1 MSHTLRAI
9 ALVALFAVAA
19 CKEKEFSGY
28 TIESTSTDQ
37 ITDQLTTH
45 SVAKEEIEF
54 ILSEI
59 SGNYP
64 LVTVIKRKENDE
76 VILTIDEFVLEEWTN
91 PTTGANGTTPHGTC
105 LLYTSPSPRDS

>member
-1 MSHTLRAI
+1 MSHTLRVI

-19 CKEKEFSGY
+19 CKETKFSSY

-37 ITDQLTTH
+37 IAAQLTPH

-64 LVTVIKRKENDE
+64 LVTVIKKKEN
-76 VILTIDEFVLEEWTN
+76 
-91 PTTGANGTTPHGTC
+91 
-105 LLYTSPSPRDS
+105 